1 MSLSEV
7 PMRTEQAARASILVV
22 VVVVL
27 APLGCQVHA
36 AGTANLNG
44 TNLNATASASA
55 SSAPAPPASAQGS
68 PPAPV
73 GAASPPPKRAVFAK
87 VLIEFDKDKWDLD
100 PGDQKNLG
108 EFVDDVCDAH
118 ARSPSETIVVEGHA
132 DARGASGHNVEL
144 SQHRA
149 EAIREWLVANNKLCA
164 IDASHIKVRAYGEGE
179 PRSCHQPVNCIA
191 DDGSPLGPE
200 SACKK
205 CWEENRMTIFSLEA
219 TAGPASAAAPPPVAS
234 SATAAPHP
242 VVPSSCSRVLV
253 LGEERGSRM
262 CEQGKGS

>member
-1 MSLSEV
+1 MSLSDV
-7 PMRTEQAARASILVV
+7 PMRIEQAARASILVV
-22 VVVVL
+22 VVL
-27 APLGCQVHA
+27 ALLGCQVHA

-44 TNLNATASASA
+44 TNLNATATASA
-55 SSAPAPPASAQGS
+55 SSEPAPPASAQG
-68 PPAPV
+68 PAPV
-73 GAASPPPKRAVFAK
+73 GAASPPPKRTVFAK

-118 ARSPSETIVVEGHA
+118 AKNPNETVVVEGHA
-132 DARGASGHNVEL
+132 DARGPSAHNVEL

-149 EAIREWLVANNKLCA
+149 EAIREWLAANNKLCT
-164 IDASHIKVRAYGEGE
+164 IDPSHIKVRAYGEAE
-179 PRSCHQPVNCIA
+179 PRNCHQPVNCIA

-219 TAGPASAAAPPPVAS
+219 TASPAGAAAPPPVAS
-234 SATAAPHP
+234 SAPAGPHP
-242 VVPSSCSRVLV
+242 VVQSSCSRVLV